1 MNEGV
6 EVILALVLYMTGI
19 VTGMYAASQFEKHI
33 DKKTNN
39 NKNKK

>member
-1 MNEGV
+1 MNEGF

-19 VTGMYAASQFEKHI
+19 VTGMYAASQVEKYI